1 MLRILIFILFSLL
14 SFGQKQPNST
24 PTYLD
29 STAKVSDRIDD
40 LMNRM
45 TLVEKVSQ
53 MCQYVGLE
61 HMKKAEKSLS
71 PEELIGNDALGFLS
85 KSP

>member
-1 MLRILIFILFSLL
+1 MFKTVFFIFCSLL
-14 SFGQKQPNST
+14 MFGQNITNSS
-24 PTYLD
+24 PIYLD
-29 STAKVSDRIDD
+29 SSASVSDRIDD

-45 TLVEKVSQ
+45 TLEEKVAQ

-71 PEELIGNDALGFLS
+71 PEDF
-85 KSP
+85 